1 MVRVLIER
9 TLSEAMERE
18 FHEALR
24 TARQSAMTFP
34 GYISG
39 ETLRDVANP
48 CHHVVISTWRSAQD
62 WENWV
67 HSEERQ
73 RLLAAITPCLDE
85 PEVYKV
91 LEPM

>member
-1 MVRVLIER
+1 MIRVLIER
-9 TLSEAMERE
+9 TISESMERE
-18 FHEALR
+18 FHEAQR
-24 TARQSAMTFP
+24 SARQSAMTFP

-62 WENWV
+62 WEKWA

-73 RLLAAITPCLDE
+73 HLLAAISPCLDE
-85 PEVYKV
+85 PESDKV